1 MVRVGKKMATNITPA
16 VAVPLFQS
24 LMDCWPIGKKPTP
37 PKQESIYKRR
47 IDCLNNLARI
57 QDNLHMADEEYLTV
71 SFAEGKGHENA
82 MKRMEF
88 ATKEYR
94 SIWDKCE
101 GIIRPK

>member
-1 MVRVGKKMATNITPA
+1 
-16 VAVPLFQS
+16 
-24 LMDCWPIGKKPTP
+24 
-37 PKQESIYKRR
+37 
-47 IDCLNNLARI
+47 
-57 QDNLHMADEEYLTV
+57 MADEEYLTV